1 MNYIKQAKKIKGTT
15 GTILLQLLEMRLDN
29 LVFRLGLAPTI
40 AARQL
45 VSHGHVTVNQLPV
58 SIPSYQCQ
66 PGDKL
71 SIKDNATSKRLV
83 NKYLESP
90 ALSNI
95 PQHLDFDKKNLS
107 AKILGII
114 DREWVAL
121 KLNELYRNRI
131 LFAKNLKFSLNKV
144 LFSCLTF
151 KEGSYLVIIQHMTAV
166 TLSELLDA
174 GVHFGHQASR
184 WNPKM
189 FPYIYAEQ
197 NGIHVIDLIQTSRLL
212 TYAHDYVQ
220 KNAQN
225 NKTFLFVGTKR
236 QAANIIAEE
245 AKSVELFM

>member
-1 MNYIKQAKKIKGTT
+1 MARYTGAKLRITRRLGDLPGLTSKKGNSTTRPGQHCANQKKTYTIPIRLEEKQKIRFNYGLSEKQLMNYIKQAKKIKGTT

-40 AARQL
+40 AAARQL
-45 VSHGHVTVNQLPV
+45 VNHGHITVNQLPV

-121 KLNELYRNRI
+121 KLNEL
-131 LFAKNLKFSLNKV
+131 F
-144 LFSCLTF
+144 
-151 KEGSYLVIIQHMTAV
+151 VI
-166 TLSELLDA
+166 E
-174 GVHFGHQASR
+174 FYSR
-184 WNPKM
+184 K
-189 FPYIYAEQ
+189 I
-197 NGIHVIDLIQTSRLL
+197 
-212 TYAHDYVQ
+212 
-220 KNAQN
+220 
-225 NKTFLFVGTKR
+225 
-236 QAANIIAEE
+236 
-245 AKSVELFM
+245 